1 MTGLIAIDES
11 GDLGSHGTRY
21 FAIAVIV
28 MLRPRNLKKAADLLP
43 KDSERK
49 WHNSLPQVREEVLSA
64 MSDLRFNAV
73 YTVVDKNN
81 PSDHHPVYGNELYEK
96 VLREV
101 VSDAMDVLQC
111 RDTNILLDGCRFISV
126 DRLREICAEEAKKRS
141 INLKNADKAK
151 SDQNKCIQLVDFIAG
166 ASRARFE
173 YGDTSIETIRD
184 KISIARRR

>member
-21 FAIAVIV
+21 FAIAAIV

-81 PSDHHPVYGNELYEK
+81 PSTITRYTGTSYMRKSSE
-96 VLREV
+96 
-101 VSDAMDVLQC
+101 
-111 RDTNILLDGCRFISV
+111 
-126 DRLREICAEEAKKRS
+126 RLSPMRWMFF
-141 INLKNADKAK
+141 NAV
-151 SDQNKCIQLVDFIAG
+151 IQTSFWMGAG
-166 ASRARFE
+166 SYR
-173 YGDTSIETIRD
+173 
-184 KISIARRR
+184 